1 MKTWELE
8 TIFESHLSRTLSVHL
23 GVHHQPRTRVTIPG
37 TMRTPLVTVILP
49 AKDAGPYIGTTL
61 ETLARQFDD
70 KTALKAVM
78 IDDGSRDDTG
88 GLMRRYADRFGD
100 AVVLTNPRPKGL
112 ASARNQGLE
121 HVDGDFFCFLDGDDW
136 MQPLR
141 LQVLAGRMRELDC
154 DFVRTDHVTVTGT
167 KRMLKRAPFPW
178 RERLAAPRDAIL
190 PEHEPT
196 MVDYP
201 FAWAGMFHRR
211 VIDQGLAR
219 FSPGLF
225 TAEDRPWIWR
235 LHLNAQSFAVVDAP
249 ALLYR
254 RGVSS
259 SLTQVR
265 DRRQLD
271 FARAMSEVVDI
282 VEADADA
289 ERFLPKITWTALALS
304 SRHLVRAR
312 RMTPALRAEMRASI
326 RGLLG
331 RLPAAEVDA
340 VIGRLDGPRRRVLA
354 PLLRTTG
361 AGA

>member
-1 MKTWELE
+1 
-8 TIFESHLSRTLSVHL
+8 
-23 GVHHQPRTRVTIPG
+23 
-37 TMRTPLVTVILP
+37 MRTPLVTVIVP

-61 ETLARQFDD
+61 ETLTRQFED
-70 KTALKAVM
+70 TSALKVIM

-88 GLMRRYADRFGD
+88 ALMRRYADRFDD
-100 AVVLTNPRPKGL
+100 AVVLTNPRPLGL
-112 ASARNQGLE
+112 ASARNQGLD
-121 HVDGDFFCFLDGDDW
+121 HVDGDHFCFLDGDDW

-141 LQVLAGRMRELDC
+141 LQVLSARLRELDC

-167 KRMLKRAPFPW
+167 KRMVKRAPFPW
-178 RERLAAPRDAIL
+178 RERVASPRDAIL

-211 VIDQGLAR
+211 VIDQGLAG

-235 LHLNAQSFAVVDAP
+235 LHLQAQSFAVVDAP

-254 RGVSS
+254 RGVPT

-271 FARAMSEVVDI
+271 FVRAMREVIDV

-289 ERFLPKITWTALALS
+289 GRFLPKATWTVLALS

-312 RMTPALRAEMRASI
+312 RMTPSLRVEMRSGI
-326 RGLLG
+326 RELLG
-331 RLPAAEVDA
+331 RLPVDEVDA
-340 VIGRLDGPRRRVLA
+340 VVGRLDGPRRRVLA
-354 PLLRTTG
+354 PLLRR
-361 AGA
+361 ARSRA